1 MIKLMLRAALIGLYV
16 LTAVGRADAAPPMT
30 VTTVAENIIKPHL
43 LVFLP
48 NGDALIGETGGR
60 ILVLRDGRLLDAPIA
75 NSPAVHVTLLGGLVD
90 IVPAPDFAESAE
102 LYLSYTKGEADV
114 PWSLVIARAKLS
126 GTALQDVH
134 TIFELAPIAGEY
146 LWGGHMAFLRD
157 GSLLAFVSD
166 GGDTRANAQRRTNL
180 LGKTI
185 RLDRDG
191 KPLADNPFITQSG
204 TRPEIYSLGHRHMI
218 GLVYDP
224 VQDLVYANENGPYGG
239 DEINVIKP
247 GRNYGWPIATYGK
260 DYSGAYVSPFQT
272 YPGMEPPILTWVPS
286 IAPSG
291 MAQCRGCQWPE
302 WEGDLINASLSGKK
316 VVRVKVQGEKV
327 IEQESLFVDMNKRF
341 RDVAFGPDGA
351 LYLLTD
357 EASCKLLKVTRPP
370 D

>member
-1 MIKLMLRAALIGLYV
+1 MIARFDILAALALGAAMT
-16 LTAVGRADAAPPMT
+16 TAIAAPPLT
-30 VTTVAENIIKPHL
+30 VTTVAENIVQPHV

-48 NGDALIGETGGR
+48 NGDALIGEAGGR
-60 ILVLRDGRLLDAPIA
+60 ILVLRDGRVLDTPIA
-75 NSPAVHVTLLGGLVD
+75 NSPAVQVTLLGGLVD
-90 IVPAPDFAESAE
+90 FVPAPDFTESAE
-102 LYLSYTKGEADV
+102 LFISYTKGTGG
-114 PWSLVIARAKLS
+114 PWSLVVARAKLID
-126 GTALQDVH
+126 GALQDIR

-146 LWGGHMAFLRD
+146 IWGGHMVFLKD
-157 GSLLAFVSD
+157 GSMLVFISD
-166 GGDTRANAQRRTNL
+166 GGDTRAHAQRRTML
-180 LGKTI
+180 LGKVL

-191 KPLADNPFITQSG
+191 KPLPDNPFVAEPT
-204 TRPEIYSLGHRHMI
+204 TRPEIYTLGHRHMI

-239 DEINVIKP
+239 DEINVLRP

-302 WEGDLINASLSGKK
+302 WEGDLITGALSGKK
-316 VVRVKVQGEKV
+316 VMRVKVDGEKV
-327 IEQESLFVDMNKRF
+327 IEQEALFVEMNKRF

-357 EASCKLLKVTRPP
+357 EPKGKLLKVTRGAN
-370 D
+370 